1 MLVSNEDEKFG
12 WIRSD
17 EEEDLERISRPDA
30 EDEGEHKKPRGRPF
44 SRGRS
49 GNPAGRPAGARNR
62 TTLAAEQLLD
72 GEAQA
77 LTQKVIELAQKGD
90 ITAIR
95 LCFDRILP
103 RRRERL
109 LSFDMPA
116 LASAMDARKAI
127 AAIIEAV
134 AAAEITPGE
143 ARELT
148 KLVEAFDKAIA
159 AEELDERLRILEEKT
174 GVTRS

>member
-1 MLVSNEDEKFG
+1 MVA
-12 WIRSD
+12 RSS
-17 EEEDLERISRPDA
+17 RIATAISRYA
-30 EDEGEHKKPRGRPF
+30 SSKTRPF
-44 SRGRS
+44 SRSRS

>member
-1 MLVSNEDEKFG
+1 MSAETPGSNENEKLWSEVAKAGSNEDEMLVSNEDEKFG

-72 GEAQA
+72 G
-77 LTQKVIELAQKGD
+77 
-90 ITAIR
+90 
-95 LCFDRILP
+95 
-103 RRRERL
+103 
-109 LSFDMPA
+109 
-116 LASAMDARKAI
+116 
-127 AAIIEAV
+127 
-134 AAAEITPGE
+134 
-143 ARELT
+143 
-148 KLVEAFDKAIA
+148 
-159 AEELDERLRILEEKT
+159 
-174 GVTRS
+174 